1 MTHEEPGRPRLS
13 NLVSVPWRLMW
24 PFAVAIA
31 ASRIL
36 SFPLPGAWNP
46 SVVPAPGV
54 SLLDALIFFCAGYYG
69 SQRTRQFSDGVR
81 IAAATSL
88 FGFIAFLV
96 YAAIT
101 NPGLLMAPFEK
112 PFIFLILSALLL
124 IAVCF
129 GIALGMLGAAV
140 RGIYSRKIVNPGAS

>member
-1 MTHEEPGRPRLS
+1 
-13 NLVSVPWRLMW
+13 MW

-46 SVVPAPGV
+46 SIVPAPGV

-69 SQRTRQFSDGVR
+69 SQRTRQFSDGVV

-101 NPGLLMAPFEK
+101 ESRSSSGSVREAVHLSDIVRVASDRCLFRDCPWNARRRRTWY
-112 PFIFLILSALLL
+112 ILPQN
-124 IAVCF
+124 
-129 GIALGMLGAAV
+129 
-140 RGIYSRKIVNPGAS
+140 R